1 MKNLIKLGLLSIIT
15 AGVFSACS
23 SEPKSV
29 EYYKDP
35 KNAQELEKKVKECK
49 KDPDSELKD
58 QECANAYKAQTTKTF
73 FKKELQNEKITDEE
87 VKKFFNR

>member
-1 MKNLIKLGLLSIIT
+1 MKNLIKLGLLSVVT

-35 KNAQELEKKVKECK
+35 KNAQELEEKVKECK
-49 KDPDSELKD
+49 KDPESELKD
-58 QECANAYKAQTTKTF
+58 KECFNAYKAQYSKSLE
-73 FKKELQNEKITDEE
+73 KLQNTKITDEE